1 MTPTS
6 LRHHPPPDRWTF
18 ADYLKYPKIL
28 SQIVWPNKCRSQLPS
43 SPWDRQ
49 QRLKLI
55 WALLSKALLGI
66 RSGATMEVVLMVAQN
81 LNASIPVAVI
91 QSDISHGACR
101 AYGLMSLLPTH
112 KGRFWISQD
121 VLGKQLKCS
130 TRHVRNYLSELEVAG
145 FLENTGD
152 YHGQY
157 RIYRLLGGSQTEEPT
172 DFGNPVPAIKKFKLN
187 LFNLGQSSSEVPET
201 QAQSLLEQN
210 PDWAAE
216 FQCFDGKEGRPTLI
230 QKIEEAIG
238 RFNYGSLVGYVKH
251 YLRNGAKWLLQGLT
265 KIYNLA
271 PEIQPASLED
281 LNRER
286 RDQEAKKRAYNN
298 RYMPKEIKQTEED
311 QNFIREAFSK
321 LTTGILNNFVQAN
334 DLLTTT

>member
-1 MTPTS
+1 
-6 LRHHPPPDRWTF
+6 
-18 ADYLKYPKIL
+18 
-28 SQIVWPNKCRSQLPS
+28 
-43 SPWDRQ
+43 
-49 QRLKLI
+49 
-55 WALLSKALLGI
+55 
-66 RSGATMEVVLMVAQN
+66 MVAQK
-81 LNASIPVAVI
+81 NASIPVAVI
-91 QSDISHGACR
+91 QSDVSHGACR

-112 KGRFWISQD
+112 NGRFWISQD

-157 RIYRLLGGSQTEEPT
+157 RIYRLLGGSQTEEPR
-172 DFGNPVPAIKKFKLN
+172 DFGTPVPAINKFKLN

-210 PDWAAE
+210 PDWETE

-230 QKIEEAIG
+230 QKIEEAIS
-238 RFNYGSLVGYVKH
+238 RFSYGSLLGYVKY
-251 YLRNGAKWLLQGLT
+251 YLKNGAKWLLQGLI

-281 LNRER
+281 LERER

-321 LTTGILNNFVQAN
+321 LTTVILNNFVQTN